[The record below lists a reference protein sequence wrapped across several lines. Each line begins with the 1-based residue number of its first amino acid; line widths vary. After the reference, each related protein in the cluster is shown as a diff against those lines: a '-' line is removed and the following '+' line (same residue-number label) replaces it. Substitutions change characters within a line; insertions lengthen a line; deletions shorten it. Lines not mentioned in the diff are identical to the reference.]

1 MNSTSSSKWLI
12 RLLILCVLSVA
23 LLFSLQEQEANA
35 LVFSC
40 GEDLNHC
47 TFNCALA
54 HQNDVQAYHA
64 CRMGCLD
71 AYDACS
77 FCTFNSQPPD
87 CAGSY
92 DIPEPYPVVA
102 NYTMC
107 MDECANC
114 LFLPLMDV
122 GDCYTPCK
130 VHCIETYAQ

>member
-71 AYDACS
+71 VTMLAAS
-77 FCTFNSQPPD
+77 AHSIVNHQTVQVVMTFLNL
-87 CAGSY
+87 
-92 DIPEPYPVVA
+92 
-102 NYTMC
+102 T
-107 MDECANC
+107 
-114 LFLPLMDV
+114 L
-122 GDCYTPCK
+122 
-130 VHCIETYAQ
+130 